1 MFSFYFSVASVV
13 FKNVDLFDK
22 KQYYNIFQ
30 FNGLTK
36 LNNIKHLLHQRSI
49 FLKLFFKK
57 LF

>member
-13 FKNVDLFDK
+13 FKNIDLFDK

-36 LNNIKHLLHQRSI
+36 LNNVKHLLHQRSI
-49 FLKLFFKK
+49 LKLF
-57 LF
+57 